1 MKIVAAPDSFKESM
15 TAMEVCNSIEKGF
28 RKVFPQA
35 CVHKIPI
42 ADGGEGTVHAL
53 VSATNGMLVDIEVTG
68 PHGKPVNAYYGVLG
82 DGRTAVIEMAAASGL
97 QHVPIKNRNP
107 LTATSFGTGELI
119 KDAIARGMDKII
131 LGLGGSATNDG
142 GAGMAA
148 ALGVKFFNED
158 GETFI
163 PVGGTL
169 DRIASLSMNSFQPRL
184 KGIEF
189 TVACDVDNPLAGP
202 EGASHVYG
210 PQKGATSEMVRLLDA
225 NLIHFGQKLS
235 EAAGINVLDFPGAGA
250 AGGMG
255 AGAKG
260 FLKAEFRPGVELVL
274 DMVQFEE
281 AVADADLI
289 ITGEGRIDGQSIHG
303 KAPIGVARYAKKY
316 NKPVIAIAGE
326 LGKDFEKIFDHG
338 INSAF
343 CIVSGVMSLEE
354 ALRRGPEN
362 VERTAE
368 NIARLLFIQRSW

>member
-1 MKIVAAPDSFKESM
+1 MTMVRHSF
-15 TAMEVCNSIEKGF
+15 
-28 RKVFPQA
+28 
-35 CVHKIPI
+35 
-42 ADGGEGTVHAL
+42 L
-53 VSATNGMLVDIEVTG
+53 W
-68 PHGKPVNAYYGVLG
+68 
-82 DGRTAVIEMAAASGL
+82 
-97 QHVPIKNRNP
+97 
-107 LTATSFGTGELI
+107 
-119 KDAIARGMDKII
+119 
-131 LGLGGSATNDG
+131 
-142 GAGMAA
+142 
-148 ALGVKFFNED
+148 
-158 GETFI
+158 
-163 PVGGTL
+163 GGTL
-169 DRIASLSMNSFQPRL
+169 DRIASLSMNSLQPRL

-189 TVACDVDNPLAGP
+189 AVACDVDNPLAGP

-210 PQKGATSEMVRLLDA
+210 PQKGSTPEMVRLLDA

-326 LGKDFEKIFDHG
+326 LGKDFEKIYDHG
-338 INSAF
+338 IDSAF
-343 CIVSGVMSLEE
+343 CIVSGVMSMEE

-362 VERTAE
+362 VERTEE